1 MRMNSGVGMP
11 PPGARPRPTAPFGYR
26 GAAAGGWRWR
36 CGAEGFCARRI
47 CLPIWRH
54 ITAAEVDRV
63 ARVVTCQLTSPP
75 VATHHAPTGAGG

>member
-1 MRMNSGVGMP
+1 MRMNNGRTDAATGRP
-11 PPGARPRPTAPFGYR
+11 PTPDRPLRLPGRS
-26 GAAAGGWRWR
+26 GGWLAVAVW
-36 CGAEGFCARRI
+36 AEGFCARRI

-63 ARVVTCQLTSPP
+63 AKVVTCQLTSPP